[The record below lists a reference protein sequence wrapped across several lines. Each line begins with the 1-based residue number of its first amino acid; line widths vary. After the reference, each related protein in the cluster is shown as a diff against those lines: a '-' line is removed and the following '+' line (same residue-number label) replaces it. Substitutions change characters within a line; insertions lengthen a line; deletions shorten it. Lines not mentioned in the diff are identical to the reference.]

1 MSEHLGDALIGLAAL
16 LAGGLLG
23 GVFFGGLWWTVQRA
37 VLSVAPARWF
47 LGSLVVRSAVVL
59 ACFYAVG
66 AGQPLR
72 SALCLLGFVL
82 ARAIVLRFTRSPAA
96 AMRPPCA

>member
-37 VLSVAPARWF
+37 VLSVAPARWARS
-47 LGSLVVRSAVVL
+47 LLSGS
-59 ACFYAVG
+59 
-66 AGQPLR
+66 
-72 SALCLLGFVL
+72 
-82 ARAIVLRFTRSPAA
+82 SPRTAA
-96 AMRPPCA
+96 PRMQGPM